1 MNILILILNILI
13 IIKLSEATL
22 SPPTSTGNKKE
33 KKDKGKVDIQK
44 GPVNKDVFQKSLV
57 IKDIKTTDIIKES
70 GTYYIDT
77 KRRRFSGELLGY
89 ITPWN
94 NNGYEISK
102 IFHGKFTMIS
112 PVWLSILPS
121 NMSTFQLP
129 THDIQKKWLKD
140 MRSMNTENHNVKI
153 LPRVLFEHW
162 STNDIIELENNIQKQ
177 QQLITVL
184 SDTAKSFR
192 FDGYVLEIWNQFIF
206 TGINVQIILSVVK
219 TISQKLKNNNLDVI
233 LAVPP
238 SRGKKAQLFSRDQF
252 NELAP
257 HVKAFSLMTYDYS
270 SVQRPGP
277 NSPLLWAK
285 QCVELLIPDKNDPRR
300 TQILLGINFYGY
312 NYTPEGGGPILG
324 SQYLKSLESFKS
336 KIQWDDRSK
345 EHFFEVKSS
354 SGNGY
359 IFYPTLY
366 SIVHR
371 FDLAAELG
379 TGIAIWELGQG
390 LNYFYDLL

>member
-1 MNILILILNILI
+1 MNILILIVELLI
-13 IIKLSEATL
+13 VITLSKATL

-33 KKDKGKVDIQK
+33 KKDKGKIDIQK
-44 GPVNKDVFQKSLV
+44 GPVNRDVFQRSLV
-57 IKDIKTTDIIKES
+57 IKDLKAVEIIKES
-70 GTYYIDT
+70 GTYYTDT
-77 KRRRFSGELLGY
+77 KRKRFSGEVLGY

-94 NNGYEISK
+94 SHGYEISK
-102 IFHGKFTMIS
+102 IFHGKFTMVS
-112 PVWLSILPS
+112 PVWLSIPPS
-121 NMSTFQLP
+121 NTSTFQLP
-129 THDIQKKWLKD
+129 THDVQKKWLKE
-140 MRSMNTENHNVKI
+140 MRAMNSESHSVKI

-162 STNDIIELENNIQKQ
+162 SPDSIIELENNSYKQ
-177 QQLITVL
+177 HQLVTVL
-184 SDTAKSFR
+184 SDTAKAFR
-192 FDGYVLEIWNQFIF
+192 FDGYVLEIWNQFLF
-206 TGINVQIILSVVK
+206 TGVNVQIVLSLVK
-219 TISQKLKNNNLDVI
+219 TISQKLKNNHLDVI

-238 SRGKKAQLFSRDQF
+238 SRGTKAQLFTRDQF

-277 NSPLLWAK
+277 NSPLAWAK
-285 QCVELLIPDKNDPRR
+285 QCIELLVPDQNDPRR
-300 TQILLGINFYGY
+300 AQILLGLNFYGY

-324 SQYLKSLESFKS
+324 SQYLKSLETFKG

-354 SGNGY
+354 QGSGY

-366 SIVHR
+366 SIIHR
-371 FDLAAELG
+371 LDLAAELG

>member
-13 IIKLSEATL
+13 VIKLSEATL
-22 SPPTSTGNKKE
+22 SPPTTTSN
-33 KKDKGKVDIQK
+33 KKDKVKIEIQK
-44 GPVNKDVFQKSLV
+44 GPVNKDIFQRNLV
-57 IKDIKTTDIIKES
+57 IKDITITDIIRES
-70 GTYYIDT
+70 RTYYTDT
-77 KRRRFSGELLGY
+77 KRRKFSGEILGY

-94 NNGYEISK
+94 SNGYEISK
-102 IFHGKFTMIS
+102 TFHGKFTMVS

-121 NMSTFQLP
+121 NISTFQLP
-129 THDIQKKWLKD
+129 THDVQKKWLKD
-140 MRSMNTENHNVKI
+140 MRSMNNENHNVKI

-162 STNDIIELENNIQKQ
+162 STNDITELENNIQKQ

-184 SDTAKSFR
+184 SDTAKSYR

-219 TISQKLKNNNLDVI
+219 TISQKLKNNHLDII

-238 SRGKKAQLFSRDQF
+238 SRGTKAQLFSRDQF

-270 SVQRPGP
+270 SLERPGP
-277 NSPLLWAK
+277 NSPLAWAK
-285 QCVELLIPDKNDPRR
+285 QCVELLIPNQNDPRR
-300 TQILLGINFYGY
+300 IQILLGINFYGY
-312 NYTPEGGGPILG
+312 NYTLEGGGPILG

-336 KIQWDDRSK
+336 KIHWDDKSK
-345 EHFFEVKSS
+345 EHLFETKSS
-354 SGNGY
+354 LGNRY
-359 IFYPTLY
+359 IFYPTPY
-366 SIVHR
+366 SIIHR
-371 FDLAAELG
+371 LDLAAELG